1 VFYLSEILQERTI
14 KEVLLETTNVIMR
27 TVIMTASGFEA
38 EKLRAEVE
46 TISAVTLLGS
56 VANEDELR
64 ALSQLC
70 APDVLL
76 FVSGN
81 MGSEE
86 VQEMLESLPDLVRK
100 VIVISPH
107 PASLYKQNE
116 RINTSAIYWLKTPY
130 GKGELSVI
138 LTAIVK
144 EHRSLAPHQIQES
157 PNRPYTA
164 CMEWESAQI
173 KRLAL
178 QTLSEIHFV
187 CIRDIMY
194 CKASGSYTEFFL
206 QNGSRIMTSTSIK
219 RYEEMLVPF
228 GFYRAHK
235 SFLIN
240 NLHVVRV
247 IKTGYGF
254 AQMSDGAQIEI
265 SRRKKEGF
273 LSTILDHVLTK
284 D

>member
-1 VFYLSEILQERTI
+1 
-14 KEVLLETTNVIMR
+14 LETTNVNMR

-46 TISAVTLLGS
+46 TISAVSLLGS

-64 ALSQLC
+64 ALCQLC
-70 APDVLL
+70 TLDVLL
-76 FVSGN
+76 FVTGN
-81 MGSEE
+81 QRPEE
-86 VQEMLESLPDLVRK
+86 VEEMLESLPDLVRK
-100 VIVISPH
+100 VIVVTPH
-107 PASLYKQNE
+107 PASVYKQNE
-116 RINTSAIYWLKTPY
+116 RPNTSAVYWLKTPY

-138 LTAIVK
+138 FTTIAK
-144 EHRSLAPHQIQES
+144 EHKSLAPQLPES
-157 PNRPYTA
+157 SNQSYSA
-164 CMEWESAQI
+164 CIEWESVQI

-219 RYEEMLVPF
+219 RYEEMLDPF

-273 LSTILDHVLTK
+273 LTTILDHVLTK